1 MVLRRQNAA
10 AAVADDGKHVCAV
23 LCDGFFQRARALL
36 LQLPQQLLFVQAAF
50 LLCILFNMLTSIM
63 SGFRRILLQPR
74 GKFCISPFF
83 LLFLPA
89 AGMIKL

>member
-1 MVLRRQNAA
+1 MNTWGNALPQERA
-10 AAVADDGKHVCAV
+10 LLLTTLFVVVC
-23 LCDGFFQRARALL
+23 ALL
-36 LQLPQQLLFVQAAF
+36 LQLPQQLFFVQAAF

-63 SGFRRILLQPR
+63 SGFRRILLHPR
-74 GKFCISPFF
+74 GKFCVSPFF

>member
-10 AAVADDGKHVCAV
+10 AAVADDGQNVCAV
-23 LCDGFFQRARALL
+23 PRDRLFQRARALL

-50 LLCILFNMLTSIM
+50 LLCIVFSILTSIM

-74 GKFCISPFF
+74 GKFCVSPFF